1 MSRIE
6 ESVTVMRPEA
16 EVFAYTTLANNWPK
30 WQSIVTEAEQTS
42 QGPVGAG
49 ATFGGMS
56 RMMGVSMKWTAR
68 VTEYDPG
75 RKWSKTIAIGSMIIS
90 EQLIFESMEGGTR
103 FTIVYDISA
112 VGLMK
117 LAAPMIVK
125 SMRKETVK
133 SLGNVKRIL
142 EAN

>member
-1 MSRIE
+1 
-6 ESVTVMRPEA
+6 
-16 EVFAYTTLANNWPK
+16 
-30 WQSIVTEAEQTS
+30 
-42 QGPVGAG
+42 
-49 ATFGGMS
+49 
-56 RMMGVSMKWTAR
+56 MMGVSMKWTAK

-75 RKWSKTIAIGSMIIS
+75 RKWAKTIAIGSMIIS
-90 EQLIFESMEGGTR
+90 EQLIFEPVEGGTR

-125 SMRKETVK
+125 SMQKETIK